1 MRARV
6 ADSRA
11 GRRHGAQ
18 AYADAFC
25 SGSVTMAHSTLLL
38 RKERPASWPL
48 LSLGLRLGFALSLLV
63 WIAWDNLVDP
73 QVRPAR
79 DRRGAEA
86 KRPTRRRATSAAW
99 SARRAAG
106 GSATAPRATSHE
118 RGDWDRD
125 AGAHASAA

>member
-86 KRPTRRRATSAAW
+86 KRPTWRRATSAASNGPPQMGHLKW
-99 SARRAAG
+99 ARRVALHV
-106 GSATAPRATSHE
+106 TPTQV
-118 RGDWDRD
+118 
-125 AGAHASAA
+125 ASA